1 MQDIFSSDIATIF
14 FWIAVIGIGWIVLRF
29 LLNLARRIFAT
40 GCLMIIL
47 LGLVLLVIQFL
58 QGA

>member
-1 MQDIFSSDIATIF
+1 MQDIFSSDITTIL
-14 FWIAVIGIGWIVLRF
+14 FWIAVIGIGWVVLRF

-40 GCLMIIL
+40 GCFMIII
-47 LGLVLLVIQFL
+47 LGLVLLVMQFL